1 MLSVVTFLT
10 IIGHCREV
18 SRLIAVPVV
27 SVAVNYT
34 WLMIIHI
41 TFSTVLAW
49 FLVIKLQCP
58 VSLMGWVGSAS

>member
-10 IIGHCREV
+10 IIGHFREV

-41 TFSTVLAW
+41 TFSTVLA
-49 FLVIKLQCP
+49 
-58 VSLMGWVGSAS
+58 